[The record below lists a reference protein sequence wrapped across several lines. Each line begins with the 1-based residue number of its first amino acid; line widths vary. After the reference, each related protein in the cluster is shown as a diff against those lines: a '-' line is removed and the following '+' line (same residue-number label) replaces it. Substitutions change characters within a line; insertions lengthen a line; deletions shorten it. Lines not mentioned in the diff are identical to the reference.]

1 MHMARTASNRLMER
15 PLGPCMGRDL
25 TERSEAPVGAWAR
38 HSRYPTARAVRF
50 GNGIAEPT
58 PDATGQAGTGAAE
71 AEAAHPPVASAT
83 MDATYGHADY
93 RVTAWQPQGKPAFV
107 FLIAIGERRLLQPNV
122 AEGKDFD
129 EVMRNAAA
137 FVERLL
143 DADSV

>member
-1 MHMARTASNRLMER
+1 MARTASNRLMER
-15 PLGPCMGRDL
+15 PLSPYMGRDL
-25 TERSEAPVGAWAR
+25 TERSEAPVGEWGR

-50 GNGIAEPT
+50 GTGMEEPT
-58 PDATGQAGTGAAE
+58 PDAS

-129 EVMRNAAA
+129 ELMRNAAA
-137 FVERLL
+137 FVEHLL
-143 DADSV
+143 DADSA